1 MLSGLGH
8 EKTRPTLFLT
18 TPVRIWPPMPP
29 MPMFQPEDA
38 RLFAHFC
45 LASRSLCASIRA
57 RQSAKAVAQE
67 RGEGGRPW
75 VLGYARVCEADS
87 VRDVE
92 HEREDDDWHE
102 AAFEDGRAGACVGRI
117 CGRGWGWRVR

>member
-1 MLSGLGH
+1 
-8 EKTRPTLFLT
+8 
-18 TPVRIWPPMPP
+18 

-38 RLFAHFC
+38 RLLAHFC
-45 LASRSLCASIRA
+45 LASRSLRIDQGPSIS
-57 RQSAKAVAQE
+57 QSAGTVA
-67 RGEGGRPW
+67 EGRRRAW